1 MPSERLSPYSRIII
15 LIVFFI
21 LWNLVFSL
29 TGLYPALWGFLLLVN
44 FTIIVILARQIS
56 QVIPPWNIPLFE
68 KIIAIVFPIIL
79 LCSWEILVRA
89 GILNENWFPP
99 PSRILGAIWSLS
111 VNYDEFNKTSLI
123 GRPWL
128 IPSRLMN
135 EGWPGVLALIRE
147 SHVLA
152 TLFRLLTGFVC
163 GAIPGLI
170 LGVFMGM
177 NRIIRVMLDP
187 VISATYVVPKITI
200 LPLMML
206 IFDPFGETYQ
216 IVTVAIGV
224 FFLVL
229 VNTMVGVRDI
239 DPIYIDA
246 GKNFGANPIQL
257 FFNVIVPGAL
267 PFIFAGMRLG
277 LGVGL
282 VLVVA
287 IEFLRGEKGVGYITW
302 YYWEI
307 MVVENMY
314 AGLIIIMTLG
324 VVTTLILQALER
336 LCVPWL
342 REDVFVAG
350 GEN

>member
-1 MPSERLSPYSRIII
+1 MKEGHKII
-15 LIVFFI
+15 LM
-21 LWNLVFSL
+21 L
-29 TGLYPALWGFLLLVN
+29 GFLLIWNSGFSLLELPASIWLAILMVD
-44 FTIIVILARQIS
+44 FGVIVALLQKAS
-56 QVIPPWNIPLFE
+56 QFVSPQKMSFFE
-68 KIIAIVFPIIL
+68 KSVAFTFPFML
-79 LCSWEILVRA
+79 LGAWEILVRS
-89 GILNENWFPP
+89 GILSADWFPP
-99 PSRILGAIWSLS
+99 PTRIVGAIWDLS
-111 VNYDEFNKTSLI
+111 KNYDAFNKTSLI

-128 IPSRLMN
+128 IPSMFMS
-135 EGWPGVLALIRE
+135 EGWPGVRALYQE
-147 SHVLA
+147 SHVIA
-152 TLFRLLTGFVC
+152 TVMRLLVGFVV
-163 GAIPGLI
+163 GAIPGLV
-170 LGVFMGM
+170 LGVIMGI
-177 NRIIRVMLDP
+177 NRMIRTMLDP

-229 VNTMVGVRDI
+229 VNTMTGVRDI
-239 DPIYIDA
+239 EPIYLEA
-246 GKNFGANPIQL
+246 GKNFGANRIQL
-257 FFNVIVPGAL
+257 FRHVIIPGAL
-267 PFIFAGMRLG
+267 PFIFAGLRLG

-324 VVTTLILQALER
+324 VLTTFGLQALER
-336 LCVPWL
+336 WLLPWQK
-342 REDVFVAG
+342 EG
-350 GEN
+350 KS